1 MSGPGEADGVEGV
14 PEPRTATRLIGHEV
28 AERELLEAWSSGR
41 LHHGW
46 LFTGPRG
53 IGKATLAF
61 RFARFLL
68 ANGQAGGA
76 LLAPTDLAVDAE
88 HPTSRR
94 ISSGGHA
101 DLLTIARA
109 WDEKRGR
116 FRAEIVVDD
125 ARKLGDFFTMTP
137 AEGGWRIAL
146 IDGAEDM
153 NASAANAILK
163 VLEEPPRRTVLLLV
177 SHAPGRLLPTIRSR
191 VRRLALRPLPDATVS
206 EILRGAFPEISGAEA
221 AELARLSAGSPGRAM
236 RLAAAGGLDLQ
247 RDLDRLLA
255 GLPQLDIP
263 KLHAL
268 ADQAG
273 RGEKGASAFAVLA
286 DLLGQW
292 LARLVRGEDAALQQL
307 RSGASLEQWL
317 AVWDKVSGLL
327 ARAEG
332 ANLDRKQVLLTA
344 ILAVQRAAGG

>member
-1 MSGPGEADGVEGV
+1 VSGSGEADGVEGV
-14 PEPRTATRLIGHEV
+14 PEPRTATRLIGHEA
-28 AERELLEAWSSGR
+28 AERELLEAWGSGR
-41 LHHGW
+41 MHHGW

-68 ANGQAGGA
+68 ANGEPGGGFF
-76 LLAPTDLAVDAE
+76 APTNLSVDPD
-88 HPTSRR
+88 HPAGRR
-94 ISSGGHA
+94 IASGGHA

-125 ARKLGDFFTMTP
+125 ARKLGEFFTMTA

-153 NASAANAILK
+153 NPSAANAILK
-163 VLEEPPRRTVLLLV
+163 VLEEPPKRTVLLLV

-191 VRRLALRPLPDATVS
+191 VRRLALRPLPDATVG
-206 EILRGAFPEISGAEA
+206 EILRGAFPEISVAEA

-273 RGEKGASAFAVLA
+273 RGEKGASAFAVLS

-292 LARLVRGEDAALQQL
+292 LARLVRGEDAALQKL

-344 ILAVQRAAGG
+344 ILAVQRTAGG